1 MKTDT
6 TAPPEGV
13 TRRTFIKTTAAA
25 TVGLSAGLM
34 ASESFAYAAGSDRL
48 RVGLVGCGGR
58 GTGAARDAVM
68 AAEGVEIVAMG
79 DLFEDRLEQSRAVLR
94 DAIGEAL
101 KVTDATAFTGFD
113 NYRHVIDSDIDMVI
127 LATPPGFRPMHLR
140 YAVEAGRHV
149 FAEKPVAVD
158 AVGVRSVLETSRLAD
173 EKGLSIVAGTLYRR
187 QPSFVEA
194 IRRIHDGLIGE
205 IVSAQ
210 EYYMTGPVWLR
221 PRQPGM
227 SDMEW
232 QCRNWYY
239 FTWLSGDHIVE
250 QFVHNLD
257 VVNWVLQAWPEKA
270 LGMGGRLVRVDPSY
284 GHIYDHF
291 SVEYEY
297 PGGVR
302 VEAKCRQMENTT
314 RRITNRIVGTKG
326 VADLHTDRSLIRS
339 HDGAELFS
347 FPERGNNAYVQEHA
361 DLIAAIRE
369 NEPVNEAE
377 QIALSTLTGI
387 LGRESAYTG
396 LELTWD
402 DVLQADLDLVPA
414 SFSFRDLPMPAVAQP
429 GVTPLNRAPFRSTP
443 PAMSGR

>member
-34 ASESFAYAAGSDRL
+34 ASENVAYAAGSDRL

-210 EYYMTGPVWLR
+210 AYYMTGPVWLR

-257 VVNWVLQAWPEKA
+257 VIDWVMQGRPERA
-270 LGMGGRLVRVDPSY
+270 LAMGGRLVRVDPSY

-314 RRITNRIVGTKG
+314 RRITNRIVGTEG
-326 VADLHTDRSLIRS
+326 VADLHTDRSVIRA
-339 HDGAELFS
+339 HDGTERFS

-377 QIALSTLTGI
+377 QIAFSTLTGI

-414 SFSFRDLPMPAVAQP
+414 SFSFRDLPMPAVARP
-429 GVTPLNRAPFRSTP
+429 GVTPLNRAPFRSAP
-443 PAMSGR
+443 PAMSGG